1 MFAFCFFPPKCWS
14 KLADADAS
22 HIFQWS
28 DFIVTVIHIHHDYFD
43 SECLGCVSLSALL
56 VVLQAISAWDS
67 LLSCSTFIFAALQV
81 IFSVSLNLSCIC
93 FSLSLQ
99 SWSQTSP
106 PNRLS
111 KGGLGVRINQRH
123 PGRKMNIPHFSCGKL
138 SLPLRSGGCL
148 RRLRNSNSCLIPGG
162 AKPPYCPV
170 CSSSQGAS
178 EFFLCFK
185 QLTMFSWSDFDSD
198 RAIYVQKKNSRVA
211 QRAFASSLC
220 SGLTL
225 TSTCIH
231 SVIYISAESKY

>member
-1 MFAFCFFPPKCWS
+1 MKWFHCHCH
-14 KLADADAS
+14 S
-22 HIFQWS
+22 HPSLSLWFRISW
-28 DFIVTVIHIHHDYFD
+28 
-43 SECLGCVSLSALL
+43 LCVSLCLASRPAGDFL
-56 VVLQAISAWDS
+56 AAWDS
-67 LLSCSTFIFAALQV
+67 LLSCSTFILAALQV

-93 FSLSLQ
+93 FFLSLQ

-123 PGRKMNIPHFSCGKL
+123 PGRKMNIPHFSCAKL

-198 RAIYVQKKNSRVA
+198 RAIYVQKNKIN
-211 QRAFASSLC
+211 
-220 SGLTL
+220 
-225 TSTCIH
+225 
-231 SVIYISAESKY
+231 KK